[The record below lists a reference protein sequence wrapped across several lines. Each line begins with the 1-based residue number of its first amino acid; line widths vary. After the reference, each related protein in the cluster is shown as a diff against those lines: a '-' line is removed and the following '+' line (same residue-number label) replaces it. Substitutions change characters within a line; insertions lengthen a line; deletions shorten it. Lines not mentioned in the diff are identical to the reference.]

1 MAEERTNESA
11 SLPEQPSSI
20 HDLRPKLKLAG
31 RVTRTDLY
39 GAFIDIGVG
48 RDALVH
54 ISKIQK
60 GAVNRVEDVLSVGDE
75 VTVYIDQID
84 KSSGRVSLTMIKP
97 LDVTWRDLERG
108 QVFDGTVTR
117 VEQYGI
123 FVDIGAERPG
133 LVHVSEMGEGY
144 ISHPNDLFKV
154 DDQVAVRVLDYDR
167 KKRRIDLAVARQ
179 EIQAPSTTA
188 EAAED
193 APPPTAMELALREA
207 FKDADEEF
215 PLVRR
220 GKPSRRERS
229 RSVRRKVQ
237 DDLLE
242 RTLRSRKS

>member
-1 MAEERTNESA
+1 MAEEQTNDAA
-11 SLPEQPSSI
+11 SSPNQPSTI
-20 HDLRPKLKLAG
+20 HELRPKMKLTG

-39 GAFIDIGVG
+39 GAFVDIGIG

-75 VTVYIDQID
+75 VTVYVDRVD
-84 KSSGRVSLTMIKP
+84 KSTGRVSLTMIKP
-97 LDVTWRDLERG
+97 LDVTWRELERG

-144 ISHPNDLFKV
+144 VSHPNDLYKV
-154 DDQVAVRVLDYDR
+154 DDSVTVRVLDYDR
-167 KKRRIDLAVARQ
+167 KKRRIDLAVARE
-179 EIQAPSTTA
+179 EIAPPNPTSEEA
-188 EAAED
+188 EE
-193 APPPTAMELALREA
+193 APPPTAMEYALREA
-207 FKDADEEF
+207 FKEADEEF
-215 PLVRR
+215 PLDRR
-220 GKPSRRERS
+220 GKRGRRERS
-229 RSVRRKVQ
+229 RSSKRRQQ